1 MTNRLH
7 ITRREKRGEENSEGG
22 FIPGFMRCLVAV
34 IMLLFTTT
42 ATAQVRVGAA
52 RPDKYL
58 PLFEGKRVALLSNH
72 TGIVDGQH
80 TLDRLLEQGVDVRMI
95 FAPEHG
101 FRGDADAGARV
112 NGGRDAKTGLPIVS
126 LFGAARRPTPAQ
138 LEEIDV
144 IVTDIQDVGLRFYTY
159 YVTMLDCMEAA
170 AETGKEFVIFDRPNP
185 NGMSV
190 DGPVLDMSLRSGV
203 GRLPIP
209 VLHGLTLGEMAKMA
223 CGEGWTAKGKELKL
237 EVVECEGY
245 THATRYELP
254 VAPSP
259 NLPDMLSVYLYPSMC
274 YFEATPMSLGRGT
287 DSPFCVYGHPALAG
301 RRGYTFSFTPR
312 SRPGATKPPLM
323 DRKCY
328 GKDLRGVS
336 ADSAIAMG
344 VNPEYLI
351 DAYNA
356 MGRDPKFL
364 TSFFEKLIGSRKTRK
379 QIESGMNASEIKAT
393 WRDELE
399 AYNKLRDKYLIYP
412 KE

>member
-1 MTNRLH
+1 MTNAIH
-7 ITRREKRGEENSEGG
+7 IMEMVR
-22 FIPGFMRCLVAV
+22 RCLTFVAMA
-34 IMLLFTTT
+34 MLVVLP
-42 ATAQVRVGAA
+42 ASGELLVGAA
-52 RPDKYL
+52 RPDVYL
-58 PLFEGKRVALLSNH
+58 PMLEGKRVGVLSNH
-72 TGIVDGQH
+72 TGVVEGKH
-80 TLDRLLEQGVDVRMI
+80 TVDRLLEQGVDVRMI

-101 FRGDADAGARV
+101 FRGDADAGANV
-112 NGGRDAKTGLPIVS
+112 SGGRDSRTGLPIVS
-126 LFGAARRPTPAQ
+126 LFGALRRPTVAH
-138 LEEIDV
+138 LDEIDV

-159 YVTMLDCMEAA
+159 YITMLDCMEAA
-170 AETGKEFVIFDRPNP
+170 ALYGKEFVVFDRPNP

-190 DGPVLDMSLRSGV
+190 DGPVLDVTLRSGV

-209 VLHGLTLGEMAKMA
+209 VLHGLTLGEMARMA
-223 CGEGWTAKGKELKL
+223 LGEGWTVKGKGLKL

-287 DSPFCVYGHPALAG
+287 DSPFCIYGHPALSG
-301 RRGYTFSFTPR
+301 KTGYEFSFIPR
-312 SRPGATKPPLM
+312 SRAGATKPPLM
-323 DRKCY
+323 NRKCF
-328 GKDLRGVS
+328 GKDLRGTS

-344 VNPEYLI
+344 VNLEYLI

-379 QIESGMNASEIKAT
+379 QIESGMGAIAIKET
-393 WRDELE
+393 WHDELE
-399 AYNKLRDKYLIYP
+399 AYNRLRDKYLIYP